1 MDLSAINIGELVTAA
16 TVAASGAVV
25 VVTQLLKHIPVEWT
39 SRYPLYIN
47 IVLSLIGT
55 VVTTGL
61 PSFDNWAAFA
71 VQWLIIA
78 LAAAIT
84 YTKLMKPA
92 VNEVGA

>member
-1 MDLSAINIGELVTAA
+1 MDLTQINIADLVTAA

-25 VVTQLLKHIPVEWT
+25 VVTQLLKHVPVEWT

-47 IVLSLIGT
+47 IALSLIGT

-61 PSFDNWAAFA
+61 PSFDNWAAFV
-71 VQWLIIA
+71 VQWLVIA

-92 VNEVGA
+92 IDEVGA